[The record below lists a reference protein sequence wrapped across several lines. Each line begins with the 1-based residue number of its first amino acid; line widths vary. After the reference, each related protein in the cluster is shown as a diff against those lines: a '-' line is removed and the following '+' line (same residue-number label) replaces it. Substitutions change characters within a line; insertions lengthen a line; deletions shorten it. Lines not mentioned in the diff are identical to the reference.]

1 MMLKVVTFLK
11 RRPGMSLEEFRRY
24 YEEHHAPFGV
34 KMLLP
39 EVRRYFRRYVTPME
53 HPVTGET
60 QTGFDYDVVM
70 ETWFDDKEAFDR
82 TMARLA
88 SPEIAAEIAKDEERL
103 FDRSRIQSVIVDEV
117 ETTLPPQ

>member
-1 MMLKVVTFLK
+1 MRL
-11 RRPGMSLEEFRRY
+11 S
-24 YEEHHAPFGV
+24 GV

-39 EVRRYFRRYVTPME
+39 ELRRYFRRYVTPMK

-60 QTGFDYDVVM
+60 QAGFDYDVVM
-70 ETWFDDKEAFDR
+70 ETWFDDQAAFDR

-88 SPEIAAEIAKDEERL
+88 SPEIAAEIAEDEERL

-117 ETTLPPQ
+117 ETTLPLQ